1 MTARGSPSS
10 GSMTSRGHIPGLRTE
25 PAGFGYGNNSPSGSM
40 TARRSSSS
48 FGTNSPLGSTTARGV
63 SGSTFPTWLCCL
75 QTHMWGLLQPDLV
88 QTEGY
93 TFLIH
98 LHMYSLQY
106 CAVELYVSLTGSPSF
121 ASMSGRGTAS
131 PSGSMPAQN
140 TPPLRSMTS
149 NGAPSARG
157 TPSGSRL
164 SLVSVMPYSAMSTLL
179 WQSFSGFCLL
189 ILVQKD
195 VLLCDC
201 ASQALVVRL
210 IQWFVDR
217 LRRSIA

>member
-48 FGTNSPLGSTTARGV
+48 FGTNSPMGSATARGV
-63 SGSTFPTWLCCL
+63 SASTFPTWLCCL
-75 QTHMWGLLQPDLV
+75 QTHMWGFVQSDLL
-88 QTEGY
+88 QTEGF
-93 TFLIH
+93 TFVIH
-98 LHMYSLQY
+98 LHMYALQS
-106 CAVELYVSLTGSPSF
+106 CAVELCVFLTGSPSF

-131 PSGSMPAQN
+131 ASGSMPAQN

-164 SLVSVMPYSAMSTLL
+164 SSVSVVPYSAMPTLL

-189 ILVQKD
+189 IFVQKD

-201 ASQALVVRL
+201 VFWALLVRL

-217 LRRSIA
+217 VSRSNA